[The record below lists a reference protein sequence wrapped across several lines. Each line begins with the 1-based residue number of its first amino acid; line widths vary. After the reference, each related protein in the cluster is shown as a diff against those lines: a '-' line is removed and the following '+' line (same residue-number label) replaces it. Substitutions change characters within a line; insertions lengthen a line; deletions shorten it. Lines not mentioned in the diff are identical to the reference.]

1 MSVSGFTLPS
11 KEDIE
16 QSLNTF
22 WNRCWLFSTT
32 TTTTTTTPGGGG
44 HFLSVFV
51 LFCDAELCGGA
62 RRGRLARDEVRRVS
76 RLERS
81 GAVIEAKFVG
91 EFYQIS
97 VDYGQ
102 FARVRERADQSGQ
115 EENI

>member
-1 MSVSGFTLPS
+1 MLAVFDDDDDDDTGRRR
-11 KEDIE
+11 
-16 QSLNTF
+16 TF
-22 WNRCWLFSTT
+22 FI
-32 TTTTTTTPGGGG
+32 G
-44 HFLSVFV
+44 V
-51 LFCDAELCGGA
+51 LAVRDAELYGGA

>member
-1 MSVSGFTLPS
+1 M
-11 KEDIE
+11 
-16 QSLNTF
+16 
-22 WNRCWLFSTT
+22 
-32 TTTTTTTPGGGG
+32 
-44 HFLSVFV
+44 V
-51 LFCDAELCGGA
+51 LVAVYDDDDEFDDDTHEFFIGVRAVRDAELCGGA

-81 GAVIEAKFVG
+81 GAVVEAKFVG